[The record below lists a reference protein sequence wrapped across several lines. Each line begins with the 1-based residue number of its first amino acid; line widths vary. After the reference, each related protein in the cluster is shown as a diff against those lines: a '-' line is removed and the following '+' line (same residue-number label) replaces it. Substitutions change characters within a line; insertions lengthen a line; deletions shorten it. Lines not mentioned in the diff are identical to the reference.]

1 MGIAQCPN
9 SGRDLEFRITH
20 KATDYRARTGK
31 IKTPHGDFETP
42 VFMPVGT
49 QGSVK
54 AVSPEDLEEAGRHG
68 APSLLSPLTGLPATL
83 VVGSEVEMQ
92 RLADSEALT
101 LFDIGALGAVVVD
114 DEGVAGILPIE
125 AVDEYLGSGAYKP
138 APEVMGPTA
147 KGGDTGLGGK
157 HQTPEGFVIC
167 VATVDDAL
175 CGHVNKVAFLDKNHL
190 PICQNPNLQSHTLQI
205 TSK

>member
-1 MGIAQCPN
+1 MSIVVRERMSKSFVLLPGTLAPPDALQQLEAAQYGVVLDP
-9 SGRDLEFRITH
+9 SG
-20 KATDYRARTGK
+20 A
-31 IKTPHGDFETP
+31 
-42 VFMPVGT
+42 PVGL
-49 QGSVK
+49 VL
-54 AVSPEDLEEAGRHG
+54 AEDLKEASRHG
-68 APSLLSPLTGLPATL
+68 APSLLSPLACLPATL

-125 AVDEYLGSGAYKP
+125 TVDEYLGSGAYKP

-147 KGGDTGLGGK
+147 KGGDAGLGGK

-167 VATVDDAL
+167 VATVDDAP

-190 PICQNPNLQSHTLQI
+190 PVCQNPNLQSHTLQI